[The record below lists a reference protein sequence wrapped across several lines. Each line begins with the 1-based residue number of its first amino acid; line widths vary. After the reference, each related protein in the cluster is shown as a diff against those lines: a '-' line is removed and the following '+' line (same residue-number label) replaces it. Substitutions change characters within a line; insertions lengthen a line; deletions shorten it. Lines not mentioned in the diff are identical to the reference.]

1 MVESTMITALV
12 DLATNE
18 FADKEAMNK
27 VINLLNESRNN
38 LTASLA
44 KEVADDA
51 AAWKEFDTDVK
62 AKNAFINK
70 CRGDITDA
78 TA

>member
-12 DLATNE
+12 DLATTE
-18 FADKEAMNK
+18 FADKDAMNK

-51 AAWKEFDTDVK
+51 AATKEFNDDMK
-62 AKNAFINK
+62 AKS
-70 CRGDITDA
+70 
-78 TA
+78 